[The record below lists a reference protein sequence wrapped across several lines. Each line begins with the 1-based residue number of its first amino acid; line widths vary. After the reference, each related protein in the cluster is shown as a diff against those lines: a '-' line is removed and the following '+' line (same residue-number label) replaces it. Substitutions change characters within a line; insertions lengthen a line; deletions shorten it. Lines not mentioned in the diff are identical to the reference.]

1 MKGFS
6 HSSKGSL
13 TRYQR
18 LKARHFG
25 QRLRNVKIEVLLHTL
40 AASLAQFEVKTLATN

>member
-1 MKGFS
+1 MEGLS
-6 HSSKGSL
+6 HSSTGSL

-25 QRLRNVKIEVLLHTL
+25 ERLRNVEIEVLLHTL
-40 AASLAQFEVKTLATN
+40 AESLAQFEVKTLATN